1 MHKSTATLVL
11 LLCVP
16 FAAVFGQDSKTV
28 HTLYI
33 HAGGGLTRNISD
45 FDAITDGLQRSG
57 LLGTVRLM
65 WTPEHLLSV
74 GIESGFQRVYAV
86 EVTDAPSPV
95 GPISGNS
102 VLNAVPVT
110 LVFSMP
116 VIGGFEAYVGAGFS
130 VLYST
135 VEFLGDK
142 TVSSVYTPS
151 FMAAG
156 SYFFPLSDD
165 LKLGGELRYIYYDRF
180 IDHNLALQVLLSY
193 RLTSW

>member
-1 MHKSTATLVL
+1 MRKSTAILVL
-11 LLCVP
+11 LLCVRFVP
-16 FAAVFGQDSKTV
+16 AFGQDTDVV
-28 HTLYI
+28 HTLYV
-33 HAGGGLTRNISD
+33 HAGGGLTRNVSD
-45 FDAITDGLQRSG
+45 FDDAVPGLQRSG
-57 LLGTVRLM
+57 LFGTVRVM
-65 WTPEHLLSV
+65 WKPEHLLSV

-86 EVTDAPSPV
+86 EITDAPSPV

-102 VLNAVPVT
+102 VLNALPVT

-116 VIGGFEAYVGAGFS
+116 VIERFEAYVGAGFS

-142 TVSSVYTPS
+142 TVTSAYTPS

-156 SYFFPLSDD
+156 SYFVPLSDD
-165 LKLGGELRYIYYDRF
+165 LRLGGEVRYIYYDRF
-180 IDHNLALQVLLSY
+180 VDHNLGLQVLLSY